1 MLLNLYIFKA
11 EVNYYPYFPL
21 GLRITRVSQNHFLDG
36 QGWAVLARS
45 NMLTSSFI
53 MQGIV
58 LVEYE

>member
-11 EVNYYPYFPL
+11 EVNYSYFPL
-21 GLRITRVSQNHFLDG
+21 WITRVSQNPFMDG